1 MFDKR
6 NIDWAPSL
14 QLGHEKQTVNPDI
27 AMERYNRV
35 NKRRKRLL
43 EDEEVSSQFHS
54 TLESEN
60 NEEESNPVTRDVMC
74 QTDLTLAEMEHLEKI
89 NSESMKELAK
99 LKFTIASFEK
109 DDNRVK
115 FYTGLPNFVT
125 LAALFDLIKP
135 YISTTHLSALT
146 KFQQFMVLFLR
157 LRLNLTCEDISY
169 RFNVSQ
175 STVSRIF
182 LNILDLTFA
191 RVSFLVR
198 WPEREELYKTM
209 PMSFRQHFGT
219 KVTVIVDCFEVFI
232 ERPLNLLARAQTF
245 SSYKHHNTIKFLIGI
260 APQGA
265 ITFISKAWGG
275 RTSDKWITEQCGI
288 LKNLLPGDVI
298 LADRGFNI
306 EENAALYC
314 AEVKIPS
321 FTRGKKQLEAFDVE
335 STRKIAS
342 VRIHVERVIGLVRR
356 KYKILQSTLPTDY
369 LSNKDSDGLTSIDK
383 ITIVAC
389 SLTNICSSV
398 VPLG

>member
-1 MFDKR
+1 M
-6 NIDWAPSL
+6 
-14 QLGHEKQTVNPDI
+14 
-27 AMERYNRV
+27 
-35 NKRRKRLL
+35 
-43 EDEEVSSQFHS
+43 
-54 TLESEN
+54 
-60 NEEESNPVTRDVMC
+60 
-74 QTDLTLAEMEHLEKI
+74 
-89 NSESMKELAK
+89 
-99 LKFTIASFEK
+99 
-109 DDNRVK
+109 
-115 FYTGLPNFVT
+115 
-125 LAALFDLIKP
+125 
-135 YISTTHLSALT
+135 
-146 KFQQFMVLFLR
+146 R

-298 LADRGFNI
+298 LADRGFSI

-321 FTRGKKQLEAFDVE
+321 FTRGKKQLDL
-335 STRKIAS
+335 I
-342 VRIHVERVIGLVRR
+342 
-356 KYKILQSTLPTDY
+356 Y
-369 LSNKDSDGLTSIDK
+369 DSI
-383 ITIVAC
+383 I
-389 SLTNICSSV
+389 
-398 VPLG
+398 

>member
-1 MFDKR
+1 
-6 NIDWAPSL
+6 
-14 QLGHEKQTVNPDI
+14 
-27 AMERYNRV
+27 
-35 NKRRKRLL
+35 
-43 EDEEVSSQFHS
+43 
-54 TLESEN
+54 
-60 NEEESNPVTRDVMC
+60 
-74 QTDLTLAEMEHLEKI
+74 
-89 NSESMKELAK
+89 
-99 LKFTIASFEK
+99 
-109 DDNRVK
+109 
-115 FYTGLPNFVT
+115 
-125 LAALFDLIKP
+125 
-135 YISTTHLSALT
+135 
-146 KFQQFMVLFLR
+146 
-157 LRLNLTCEDISY
+157 
-169 RFNVSQ
+169 
-175 STVSRIF
+175 
-182 LNILDLTFA
+182 
-191 RVSFLVR
+191 
-198 WPEREELYKTM
+198 M

-232 ERPLNLLARAQTF
+232 ERPLNLLARAQTL
-245 SSYKHHNTIKFLIGI
+245 SSYKYQNT
-260 APQGA
+260 QGA

-306 EENAALYC
+306 KENAALYC

-321 FTRGKKQLEAFDVE
+321 FTRGKKQLEAFGVE

-369 LSNKDSDGLTSIDK
+369 LSNIDSDGLTTIDK